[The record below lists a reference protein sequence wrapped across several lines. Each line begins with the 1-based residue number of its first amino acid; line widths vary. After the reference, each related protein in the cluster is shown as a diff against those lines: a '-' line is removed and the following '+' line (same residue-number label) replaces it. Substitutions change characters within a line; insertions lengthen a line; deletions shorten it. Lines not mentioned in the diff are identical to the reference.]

1 MHGCN
6 GAKLARKSWSHERDY
21 CDFKIHKSVL
31 IGKKTVWGRYSWE
44 IKIRKME
51 IRRRKRGKANRRCF
65 PGIKSRCSIQVYS
78 GMVNLWTTWAPF
90 F

>member
-1 MHGCN
+1 MHVCN

-44 IKIRKME
+44 IKIGKME
-51 IRRRKRGKANRRCF
+51 IRRRKR
-65 PGIKSRCSIQVYS
+65 KSQ
-78 GMVNLWTTWAPF
+78 
-90 F
+90 